1 RTLNRSV
8 SLVLLIMRYEN
19 LQKWLTD
26 ETARDQFVIR
36 CGSDTQVLWNDTR
49 HSKSESVHKLQ
60 NWTGSFVQW
69 SPLGTYLVT
78 LLNPGVAVYGGAT
91 TFEPLMHY
99 RHPMVTLV
107 DVSPG
112 ENYLVTYHSQ
122 KPDNPQ
128 DASQVEI
135 KIFDM
140 RSGRVMRGFK
150 GSADEFSAGGDS
162 LSWPVALV
170 QLPSKVEIRQKYL
183 LNVSGCKMYWQSNG
197 DYLAVKVDR
206 YGSKSKKSTHSGF
219 ELFRIKEKDIPVEV
233 LELDSKNDKI
243 IDFSWEPNGHRFA
256 VIHGDLPRPDVS
268 FYSMKTVQHGGR
280 VSKLVTLKAKQ
291 ANVLFWSPT
300 GKHVVLADGL
310 SGFNGKLEFYNVDEF
325 VTMATVDN
333 FMATYIEW
341 DPSGRYV
348 GTAVTS
354 SVHEMEN
361 GFSIWSFSGK
371 LLYQTLKEQFSQATV
386 IVVGR
391 KGRRGGQESEEVQRQ
406 VREDDDVSMS
416 LSKQGKEKRRMMR
429 EEWEMWLNKWKMF
442 DEEDQTQRENHLIGD
457 DEEKEEYSYETME
470 ELINVSE
477 EVVPYEQE
485 QNV

>member
-1 RTLNRSV
+1 
-8 SLVLLIMRYEN
+8 
-19 LQKWLTD
+19 
-26 ETARDQFVIR
+26 
-36 CGSDTQVLWNDTR
+36 
-49 HSKSESVHKLQ
+49 
-60 NWTGSFVQW
+60 
-69 SPLGTYLVT
+69 
-78 LLNPGVAVYGGAT
+78 
-91 TFEPLMHY
+91 
-99 RHPMVTLV
+99 
-107 DVSPG
+107 
-112 ENYLVTYHSQ
+112 
-122 KPDNPQ
+122 
-128 DASQVEI
+128 
-135 KIFDM
+135 M

-162 LSWPVALV
+162 LSWPVFKVCYKTRAVFVSTSLLLSVYISYMFDLSVLIQVALV

-233 LELDSKNDKI
+233 LELDSKNDEI

-268 FYSMKTVQHGGR
+268 FYSMKTAQHGGR

-291 ANVLFWSPT
+291 ANALFWSPT

-310 SGFNGKLEFYNVDEF
+310 SGFSGKLEFYNVDEL

-341 DPSGRYV
+341 DPSGSNI
-348 GTAVTS
+348 TS
-354 SVHEMEN
+354 PRDGEWFAWRPRPPS
-361 GFSIWSFSGK
+361 
-371 LLYQTLKEQFSQATV
+371 LLSDEKE
-386 IVVGR
+386 
-391 KGRRGGQESEEVQRQ
+391 EEVAKNLKKYSHKYEE
-406 VREDDDVSMS
+406 EDDDVSMS

-457 DEEKEEYSYETME
+457 DEEEEEYSYETME

-477 EVVPYEQE
+477 EVVPLTVDTMSK
-485 QNV
+485 NK